1 MDNIDFD
8 LRSIQEARDLCK
20 YGSIAA
26 ERIAKYTEEQIDR
39 ILRNMVKVAEE
50 HAAELA
56 QMAVEE
62 TGFGKVL
69 DKTYKNHA
77 ASTLL
82 YNYIKDMK
90 TQGVICEDPVNKMF
104 EVADPVGLI
113 MGIVPST
120 NPTSTVIYKSMI
132 AIKARN
138 AIVFSPHPSA
148 LKCTSRAAEL
158 MAQAAVDAGAPS
170 DTIGCLS
177 MCSMQATNELMHND
191 AIKLIIATGGPGMV
205 KAAYSAGK
213 PAIGVGAGNSP
224 SYIERTADVKKA
236 VSNIIAS
243 KTFDNGTI
251 CASEQS
257 IIVEECN
264 RDAVVAE
271 LKAQGAYFLNPD
283 ELQKVCSLLF
293 RNGHTMNAK
302 FVGRS
307 AKVIADGAGIRVP
320 DNTTVLIGPQ
330 TGVGEGNPLS
340 YEKLTCVLGFYVVRD
355 WHEACELSM
364 KLLQNGIGHTMN
376 LHTQDENIVREFAVK
391 PASRILVNTGGSM
404 GGTGLSTGLAPAFT
418 LGCGTMGGSSV
429 SENVTPL
436 HLINKKTVCYG
447 IKEVTT
453 MMADDPTFHANG
465 AAVSGNM
472 RNQTYS
478 SIPTA
483 PVTYSTGCGSCG
495 CDSQSPAS
503 FAKNP
508 AAAAHAAYV
517 TGTQTA
523 SENID
528 CRNMAPQ
535 TVSTEEGINLEQLK
549 DMING
554 LVNAMKGE

>member
-1 MDNIDFD
+1 MDNMDFD
-8 LRSIQEARDLCK
+8 LRSVQEARDLCK
-20 YGSIAA
+20 YGSVAA
-26 ERIAKYTEEQIDR
+26 ERIAKYSEEQIDK
-39 ILRNMVKVAEE
+39 ILQNMVRVAEE
-50 HAAELA
+50 HSAELA

-77 ASTLL
+77 ASTLV
-82 YNYIKDMK
+82 YNSIKNMK
-90 TQGVICEDPVNKMF
+90 TQGIISEDPVNKMF

-120 NPTSTVIYKSMI
+120 NPTSTVIYKSLI
-132 AIKARN
+132 AVKARN

-148 LKCTSRAAEL
+148 LKCTSRAARL

-170 DTIGCLS
+170 DTIGCQS
-177 MCSMQATNELMHND
+177 MCTIQATNELMHND
-191 AIKLIIATGGPGMV
+191 AIRLIIATGGPGMV
-205 KAAYSAGK
+205 KASYSAGK

-224 SYIERTADVKKA
+224 SYIERTANVKEA

-264 RDAVVAE
+264 HDAVVAE
-271 LKAQGAYFLNPD
+271 LKAQGAYFMNSD
-283 ELQKVCSLLF
+283 EIRKVCGVLF
-293 RNGHTMNAK
+293 KNGHTMNAK
-302 FVGRS
+302 YVGRS
-307 AKVIADGAGIRVP
+307 AKVIADGAGISVP
-320 DNTTVLIGPQ
+320 DHTTVLIGAQ
-330 TGVGEGNPLS
+330 SGVGEENLLS

-364 KLLQNGIGHTMN
+364 RLLQNGIGHTMN
-376 LHTQDENIVREFAVK
+376 LHTQDEKIVREFAVK

-447 IKEVTT
+447 IKNAVT
-453 MMADDPTFHANG
+453 MLNDDPTFHSNNT
-465 AAVSGNM
+465 AAVRS
-472 RNQTYS
+472 QTCS
-478 SIPTA
+478 SIPAT
-483 PVTYSTGCGSCG
+483 PISYSTGCNSCG
-495 CDSQSPAS
+495 CDAQSPAS
-503 FAKNP
+503 FVRNP
-508 AAAAHAAYV
+508 MAAAHAACV
-517 TGTQTA
+517 AGTQTVSEDIDSRKMA
-523 SENID
+523 SAD
-528 CRNMAPQ
+528 
-535 TVSTEEGINLEQLK
+535 EGINLEQLK

>member
-1 MDNIDFD
+1 MSDMDFD
-8 LRSIQEARDLCK
+8 LRSVQEARDLCR
-20 YGSIAA
+20 YGAIAA
-26 ERIAKYTEEQIDR
+26 EKISRYTEEQIDK

-50 HAAELA
+50 HAEELA
-56 QMAVEE
+56 RLAVEE
-62 TGFGKVL
+62 TGFGKVK
-69 DKTYKNHA
+69 DKIYKNHA
-77 ASTLL
+77 ASTLV

-90 TQGVICEDPVNKMF
+90 TQGVICEDHVNKMF
-104 EVADPVGLI
+104 QVADPVGLI

-132 AIKARN
+132 AVKARN

-148 LKCTSRAAEL
+148 LKCTLRAAQL
-158 MAQAAVDAGAPS
+158 MAQAAIEAGAPS
-170 DTIGCLS
+170 DTIGCPT

-191 AIKLIIATGGPGMV
+191 AVKLIIATGGPGMV

-224 SYIERTADVKKA
+224 SYIERSADVKKA

-257 IIVEECN
+257 IIVEKCN
-264 RDAVVAE
+264 EDAVIAE
-271 LKAQGAYFLNPD
+271 LKAKGAYFLNQE
-283 ELQKVCSLLF
+283 ELQKVCSVLF
-293 RNGHTMNAK
+293 KNGHTMNAK

-307 AKVIADGAGIRVP
+307 AKVIADGAGIHVP
-320 DNTTVLIGPQ
+320 DNTTVLIGRQ

-340 YEKLTCVLGFYVVRD
+340 YEKLTCVLGFYVVQD
-355 WHEACELSM
+355 WQEACELSIQ
-364 KLLQNGIGHTMN
+364 LLQNGIGHTMN
-376 LHTQDENIVREFAVK
+376 LHTQNEKIVREFAVK

-453 MMADDPTFHANG
+453 MMQDDPTFHD
-465 AAVSGNM
+465 
-472 RNQTYS
+472 R
-478 SIPTA
+478 TA
-483 PVTYSTGCGSCG
+483 GC
-495 CDSQSPAS
+495 CDAQSPAS
-503 FAKNP
+503 FARASKEL
-508 AAAAHAAYV
+508 AAN
-517 TGTQTA
+517 GT
-523 SENID
+523 ID
-528 CRNMAPQ
+528 
-535 TVSTEEGINLEQLK
+535 LEQLK

-554 LVNAMKGE
+554 LVTAMKGE

>member
-1 MDNIDFD
+1 MENMDFD
-8 LRSIQEARDLCK
+8 LRSIQEARELCK
-20 YGSIAA
+20 YGSVAA
-26 ERIAKYTEEQIDR
+26 GRIAKYTEEQIDR
-39 ILRNMVKVAEE
+39 ILRSMVKAAEE

-82 YNYIKDMK
+82 YHYIKDMK
-90 TQGVICEDPVNKMF
+90 TQGVIREDPVNKMF

-113 MGIVPST
+113 MGIIPST
-120 NPTSTVIYKSMI
+120 NPTSTVIYKAMI
-132 AIKARN
+132 AIKSRN
-138 AIVFSPHPSA
+138 AIIFSPHPSA
-148 LKCTSRAAEL
+148 LKCTSRAAQL

-191 AIKLIIATGGPGMV
+191 AVKLIIATGGPGMV

-264 RDAVVAE
+264 HDAVVAE
-271 LKAQGAYFLNPD
+271 LKAQGAYFLNQD

-302 FVGRS
+302 YVGRS
-307 AKVIADGAGIRVP
+307 AKVIADGAGIHVP
-320 DNTTVLIGPQ
+320 DHTTVLIGLQ
-330 TGVGEGNPLS
+330 SGVGEGNPLS

-376 LHTQDENIVREFAVK
+376 LHTQDEKIVREFAVK

-447 IKEVTT
+447 IKEATT
-453 MMADDPTFHANG
+453 LLSDDPTFHANG
-465 AAVSGNM
+465 AACMASQPCPSVPVPPIS
-472 RNQTYS
+472 YS
-478 SIPTA
+478 A
-483 PVTYSTGCGSCG
+483 GCQSCG
-495 CDSQSPAS
+495 CDVQSPAS
-503 FAKNP
+503 FANNP
-508 AAAAHAAYV
+508 AAAAHAASV
-517 TGTQTA
+517 AGTQIA
-523 SENID
+523 AENID
-528 CRNMAPQ
+528 SRNIA
-535 TVSTEEGINLEQLK
+535 SSEEGINLEQLK

>member
-1 MDNIDFD
+1 MDNMDFD
-8 LRSIQEARDLCK
+8 LRSIQEARDLCR
-20 YGSIAA
+20 YGSVAA
-26 ERIAKYTEEQIDR
+26 DRIAKYSEEQIDK
-39 ILRNMVKVAEE
+39 ILRNMAKVAEQ

-77 ASTLL
+77 AATLL

-90 TQGVICEDPVNKMF
+90 TQGIICEDPVNKMF

-120 NPTSTVIYKSMI
+120 NPTSTVIYKAMI
-132 AIKARN
+132 AVKARN

-224 SYIERTADVKKA
+224 AYIERTADVKKA

-264 RDAVVAE
+264 HDAVVAE

-283 ELQKVCSLLF
+283 ELKKVCGLLF

-307 AKVIADGAGIRVP
+307 AKVIADGAGISVP

-340 YEKLTCVLGFYVVRD
+340 YEKLTCVLAFYVVRD
-355 WHEACELSM
+355 WHEACELSI

-376 LHTQDENIVREFAVK
+376 LHTQDENIVREFAAK
-391 PASRILVNTGGSM
+391 PASRILINTGGSM

-447 IKEVTT
+447 IKDVTT
-453 MMADDPTFHANG
+453 MLRDDPTFHAE
-465 AAVSGNM
+465 
-472 RNQTYS
+472 
-478 SIPTA
+478 A
-483 PVTYSTGCGSCG
+483 PVPAGSATASPIPSASPVSYSTGCGLCG
-495 CDSQSPAS
+495 CDAQSPAS
-503 FAKNP
+503 FANNP
-508 AAAAHAAYV
+508 AAAAHVANV
-517 TGTQTA
+517 VGTQTA
-523 SENID
+523 AENID
-528 CRNMAPQ
+528 ARSIAP
-535 TVSTEEGINLEQLK
+535 EAAPADEGINLNQLK
-549 DMING
+549 DMIDG
-554 LVNAMKGE
+554 LVKAMKGE

>member
-1 MDNIDFD
+1 MENIDFD
-8 LRSIQEARDLCK
+8 LQSIQEARDLCR

-26 ERIAKYTEEQIDR
+26 ERLAKYTEDQIDK

-50 HAAELA
+50 HALELA
-56 QMAVEE
+56 EMAVEE
-62 TGFGKVL
+62 TGFGKVP
-69 DKTYKNHA
+69 DKTYKNHM
-77 ASTLL
+77 ASTLV
-82 YNYIKDMK
+82 YNYMKGMK
-90 TQGVICEDPVNKMF
+90 TQGIISEDPVNKMF
-104 EVADPVGLI
+104 VVADPVGLL

-132 AIKARN
+132 AVKARN

-148 LKCTSRAAEL
+148 LKCSHRAAEL
-158 MAQAAVDAGAPS
+158 MAQAAVEAGAPS

-177 MCSMQATNELMHND
+177 RCSMEATNELMHND
-191 AIKLIIATGGPGMV
+191 AIKLIIATGGPAMV

-224 SYIERTADVKKA
+224 SYIERTADVKQA
-236 VSNIIAS
+236 VTNIITS

-257 IIVEECN
+257 IIAEECN
-264 RDAVVAE
+264 EAEVVAE
-271 LKAQGAYFLNPD
+271 LKKQGAYFLNPE
-283 ELQKVCSLLF
+283 ELEKVCAVLF

-302 FVGRS
+302 YVGRS
-307 AKVIADGAGIRVP
+307 AKVIAEGAGIQVP
-320 DNTTVLIGPQ
+320 DNTTVLIGRQ
-330 TGVGEGNPLS
+330 TGVGAGNPLS
-340 YEKLTCVLGFYVVRD
+340 YEKLTCVLGFYVVKD

-376 LHTQDENIVREFAVK
+376 LHTRDENMVREFSVK

-447 IKEVTT
+447 IKNVTT
-453 MMADDPTFHANG
+453 LIQDDPTFCVNQKK
-465 AAVSGNM
+465 AVHMSAE
-472 RNQTYS
+472 RD
-478 SIPTA
+478 I
-483 PVTYSTGCGSCG
+483 CG
-495 CDSQSPAS
+495 CDAQSPAS
-503 FAKNP
+503 FTKNQETT
-508 AAAAHAAYV
+508 AC
-517 TGTQTA
+517 TGTTA
-523 SENID
+523 SSD
-528 CRNMAPQ
+528 
-535 TVSTEEGINLEQLK
+535 GINMEQLK

-554 LVNAMKGE
+554 MLKSMKGE

>member
-1 MDNIDFD
+1 
-8 LRSIQEARDLCK
+8 
-20 YGSIAA
+20 
-26 ERIAKYTEEQIDR
+26 
-39 ILRNMVKVAEE
+39 
-50 HAAELA
+50 
-56 QMAVEE
+56 
-62 TGFGKVL
+62 
-69 DKTYKNHA
+69 
-77 ASTLL
+77 
-82 YNYIKDMK
+82 
-90 TQGVICEDPVNKMF
+90 
-104 EVADPVGLI
+104 
-113 MGIVPST
+113 
-120 NPTSTVIYKSMI
+120 
-132 AIKARN
+132 
-138 AIVFSPHPSA
+138 
-148 LKCTSRAAEL
+148 
-158 MAQAAVDAGAPS
+158 
-170 DTIGCLS
+170 
-177 MCSMQATNELMHND
+177 
-191 AIKLIIATGGPGMV
+191 MV

-236 VSNIIAS
+236 VTNIIAS

-283 ELQKVCSLLF
+283 ELQKVCGLLF
-293 RNGHTMNAK
+293 NNGHTMNAK

-307 AKVIADGAGIRVP
+307 AKVIADRAGIRVP
-320 DNTTVLIGPQ
+320 DNTTVLIGQQ

-465 AAVSGNM
+465 ASLSGSM

-478 SIPTA
+478 SIPTV
-483 PVTYSTGCGSCG
+483 PISYSTGCSSCG
-495 CDSQSPAS
+495 CDAQSPAS

-508 AAAAHAAYV
+508 AAAAHAVYV
-517 TGTQTA
+517 AGTQTA
-523 SENID
+523 SQNID
-528 CRNMAPQ
+528 CRNMTPQ
-535 TVSTEEGINLEQLK
+535 MVSTEEGINLEQLK
-549 DMING
+549 EMING

>member
-1 MDNIDFD
+1 MMENLDFD
-8 LRSIQEARDLCK
+8 LRSVQEARDLCK
-20 YGSIAA
+20 YGAA
-26 ERIAKYTEEQIDR
+26 AAAQIAKYTEAQIDK

-82 YNYIKDMK
+82 YDYIKDMK
-90 TQGVICEDPVNKMF
+90 TQGVISEDPVNKMF

-148 LKCTSRAAEL
+148 LKCTSRAAKL

-170 DTIGCLS
+170 DLIGCLS
-177 MCSMQATNELMHND
+177 MCTMQATNELMHND

-224 SYIERTADVKKA
+224 AYIERTADVKKA

-257 IIVEECN
+257 IVVEECN
-264 RDAVVAE
+264 RAAVVAE

-283 ELQKVCSLLF
+283 ELAKVCKVLF
-293 RNGHTMNAK
+293 KNGHTMNAK

-307 AKVIADGAGIRVP
+307 AKAIADGAGINVP

-330 TGVGEGNPLS
+330 AGVGPEYPLS

-376 LHTQDENIVREFAVK
+376 LHTQDEKIVREFAAK
-391 PASRILVNTGGSM
+391 PASRILINTGGSM

-447 IKEVTT
+447 IREVTT
-453 MMADDPTFHANG
+453 MLTDDKTFHANG
-465 AAVSGNM
+465 VSGCT
-472 RNQTYS
+472 QTVS
-478 SIPTA
+478 SISPA
-483 PVTYSTGCGSCG
+483 PLSYSVGCRSCG
-495 CDSQSPAS
+495 CDAQSPAS
-503 FAKNP
+503 FVNQSQSP
-508 AAAAHAAYV
+508 AGFV
-517 TGTQTA
+517 NQSQPA
-523 SENID
+523 SD
-528 CRNMAPQ
+528 
-535 TVSTEEGINLEQLK
+535 EGINLDQLK
-549 DMING
+549 EMING

>member
-1 MDNIDFD
+1 MENMDFD
-8 LRSIQEARDLCK
+8 LRSIQEARELCR

-26 ERIAKYTEEQIDR
+26 GRIAKYTEEQIDK
-39 ILRNMVKVAEE
+39 ILRSMVKAAEE

-90 TQGVICEDPVNKMF
+90 TQGVIREDPVNKMF

-113 MGIVPST
+113 MGIIPST
-120 NPTSTVIYKSMI
+120 NPTSTVIYKAMI
-132 AIKARN
+132 AVKARN
-138 AIVFSPHPSA
+138 AIIFSPHPSA
-148 LKCTSRAAEL
+148 LKCTLRAAQL

-177 MCSMQATNELMHND
+177 MCSMQATNELMHHD
-191 AIKLIIATGGPGMV
+191 AVKLIIATGGPGMV

-264 RDAVVAE
+264 HDAVVAE
-271 LKAQGAYFLNPD
+271 LKAQGAYFLNQE

-302 FVGRS
+302 YVGRS

-320 DNTTVLIGPQ
+320 DHTTVLIGLQ
-330 TGVGEGNPLS
+330 SGVGEENPLS

-447 IKEVTT
+447 IKEAVTLLC
-453 MMADDPTFHANG
+453 DDPTFHVNG
-465 AAVSGNM
+465 ASSMANPACQIAPASPIS
-472 RNQTYS
+472 YS
-478 SIPTA
+478 A
-483 PVTYSTGCGSCG
+483 GCSSCG
-495 CDSQSPAS
+495 CDIQSPAS
-503 FAKNP
+503 FANNP
-508 AAAAHAAYV
+508 LAAAHAASV
-517 TGTQTA
+517 AGAQIA
-523 SENID
+523 AENID
-528 CRNMAPQ
+528 SRNMA
-535 TVSTEEGINLEQLK
+535 SSEEGINLEQLK

>member
-1 MDNIDFD
+1 MDNMDFD

-20 YGSIAA
+20 YGSVAA
-26 ERIAKYTEEQIDR
+26 ERIAKYTEEQIDK
-39 ILRNMVKVAEE
+39 ILRNMVRVAEE

-56 QMAVEE
+56 QLAVEE
-62 TGFGKVL
+62 TGFGKVP
-69 DKTYKNHA
+69 DKIYKNHA
-77 ASTLL
+77 ASTLV
-82 YNYIKDMK
+82 YDYIKDMK
-90 TQGVICEDPVNKMF
+90 TQGVISEDPVNKMF

-113 MGIVPST
+113 MGIVPT

-132 AIKARN
+132 AVKARN

-148 LKCTSRAAEL
+148 LKCTSRAARL

-177 MCSMQATNELMHND
+177 MCTMQATNELMHNE

-264 RDAVVAE
+264 HDAVVAE
-271 LKAQGAYFLNPD
+271 LKAQGAYFLNPE
-283 ELQKVCSLLF
+283 ELRKVCSVLF
-293 RNGHTMNAK
+293 KNGHTMNAK

-307 AKVIADGAGIRVP
+307 AKVIADGAGISVP
-320 DNTTVLIGPQ
+320 DHTTVLIGLQ

-364 KLLQNGIGHTMN
+364 QLLQNGIGHTMN
-376 LHTQDENIVREFAVK
+376 LHTQDEKIVREFAVK

-447 IKEVTT
+447 IKDTASLLCEDTALVQNETRSS
-453 MMADDPTFHANG
+453 
-465 AAVSGNM
+465 VS
-472 RNQTYS
+472 
-478 SIPTA
+478 TA
-483 PVTYSTGCGSCG
+483 PISYSTGCKSCG

-503 FAKNP
+503 FARNP
-508 AAAAHAAYV
+508 MAAAHAASV
-517 TGTQTA
+517 TSAQTA
-523 SENID
+523 AQSID
-528 CRNMAPQ
+528 TRNTSA
-535 TVSTEEGINLEQLK
+535 TEEGINLEQLK